1 MEILAVEN
9 LSVSYDNKKAVD
21 DISFSLEKGSF
32 TALIGE
38 SGAGKSTIASA
49 ILNLLP
55 EKSHASGKILYS
67 GIDIL
72 SLREKEAEKIR
83 GKKIA
88 LIPQSHMASL
98 SPYLKVSSTLIPIIR
113 KAFRCDKKEA
123 MEKAGFYLRKAGFDD
138 PETVLSAYP
147 ETLSGGMRQRILI
160 ASALLLEPE
169 VIIAD
174 EITSAL
180 DAPLR
185 KEIMKLIADLSRE
198 NGITVLM
205 ITHDIESI
213 RDYAERIMIMKD
225 GRIIEQGTHD
235 DIFLNPVHPYTR
247 QLVNSVS
254 GIETRKKESKEIIL
268 NAVGISKSFRGKKAV
283 SSMSLYLRKGE
294 VLGIAGM
301 SGCGK
306 TTLLKILGGIET
318 SDNGIVASDSEIGM
332 VFQDTYS
339 SLDPMMDITAI
350 VSEALRIRGMKKKEA
365 EDKARKALRKVGLDE
380 SLYQRG
386 PNKLSGGERQRVQ
399 IARALVFFPD
409 ILLLDEPLSSLD
421 ATTAEGIL
429 SLLSSLRKEGCAM
442 IIVSHDMKALL
453 RISDR
458 IMIMKNGE
466 KAAEGTPEE
475 IIKTTDSYVSFLL
488 S

>member
-9 LSVSYDNKKAVD
+9 LSVSYDNRKAVD

-55 EKSHASGKILYS
+55 EKSHASGNILYS
-67 GIDIL
+67 GVDIPGNILYSGVDIL

-113 KAFRCDKKEA
+113 KAFRCNKKEA
-123 MEKAGFYLRKAGFDD
+123 LEKAGFYLRKAGLDN
-138 PETVLSAYP
+138 PEAILSAYP

-185 KEIMKLIADLSRE
+185 KEIMKLISDLSRA

-268 NAVGISKSFRGKKAV
+268 EIFSIAASTF
-283 SSMSLYLRKGE
+283 SL
-294 VLGIAGM
+294 
-301 SGCGK
+301 
-306 TTLLKILGGIET
+306 
-318 SDNGIVASDSEIGM
+318 
-332 VFQDTYS
+332 
-339 SLDPMMDITAI
+339 
-350 VSEALRIRGMKKKEA
+350 
-365 EDKARKALRKVGLDE
+365 
-380 SLYQRG
+380 
-386 PNKLSGGERQRVQ
+386 
-399 IARALVFFPD
+399 
-409 ILLLDEPLSSLD
+409 
-421 ATTAEGIL
+421 
-429 SLLSSLRKEGCAM
+429 
-442 IIVSHDMKALL
+442 
-453 RISDR
+453 
-458 IMIMKNGE
+458 
-466 KAAEGTPEE
+466 
-475 IIKTTDSYVSFLL
+475 
-488 S
+488 

>member
-1 MEILAVEN
+1 
-9 LSVSYDNKKAVD
+9 
-21 DISFSLEKGSF
+21 
-32 TALIGE
+32 
-38 SGAGKSTIASA
+38 
-49 ILNLLP
+49 
-55 EKSHASGKILYS
+55 
-67 GIDIL
+67 
-72 SLREKEAEKIR
+72 
-83 GKKIA
+83 
-88 LIPQSHMASL
+88 
-98 SPYLKVSSTLIPIIR
+98 
-113 KAFRCDKKEA
+113 
-123 MEKAGFYLRKAGFDD
+123 
-138 PETVLSAYP
+138 
-147 ETLSGGMRQRILI
+147 
-160 ASALLLEPE
+160 
-169 VIIAD
+169 
-174 EITSAL
+174 
-180 DAPLR
+180 
-185 KEIMKLIADLSRE
+185 
-198 NGITVLM
+198 
-205 ITHDIESI
+205 
-213 RDYAERIMIMKD
+213 
-225 GRIIEQGTHD
+225 
-235 DIFLNPVHPYTR
+235 
-247 QLVNSVS
+247 
-254 GIETRKKESKEIIL
+254 
-268 NAVGISKSFRGKKAV
+268 
-283 SSMSLYLRKGE
+283 MSLYLRKGE

-318 SDNGIVASDSEIGM
+318 PDNGIVASDSEIGM

-380 SLYQRG
+380 SLYQKG
-386 PNKLSGGERQRVQ
+386 PDKLSGGERQRVQ

-458 IMIMKNGE
+458 IMIMKDGE
-466 KAAEGTPEE
+466 KTAEGTPEE

>member
-1 MEILAVEN
+1 
-9 LSVSYDNKKAVD
+9 
-21 DISFSLEKGSF
+21 
-32 TALIGE
+32 
-38 SGAGKSTIASA
+38 
-49 ILNLLP
+49 
-55 EKSHASGKILYS
+55 
-67 GIDIL
+67 
-72 SLREKEAEKIR
+72 
-83 GKKIA
+83 
-88 LIPQSHMASL
+88 MASL

-113 KAFRCDKKEA
+113 KAFKCNKKEA
-123 MEKAGFYLRKAGFDD
+123 LEKAGFYLRKAGLDD
-138 PETVLSAYP
+138 PETILSAYP

-185 KEIMKLIADLSRE
+185 KEIMKLIAELSRE

-225 GRIIEQGTHD
+225 GKIIEQGTTHD
-235 DIFLNPVHPYTR
+235 DIFIHPTHPYTR

-254 GIETRKKESKEIIL
+254 EIETRKKESKEIIL

-306 TTLLKILGGIET
+306 TTLLRILGGGMSGCGKTTLLRILGGIEMP
-318 SDNGIVASDSEIGM
+318 DNGIIASDSEIGM
-332 VFQDTYS
+332 VFQDTYG

-350 VSEALRIRGMKKKEA
+350 VSEGLRIRGMKKEEA
-365 EDKARKALRKVGLDE
+365 EDKARKALGKVGLDE
-380 SLYQRG
+380 SLYQRR
-386 PNKLSGGERQRVQ
+386 PDKLSGGERQRVQ
-399 IARALVFFPD
+399 IARALAFFPD

-421 ATTAEGIL
+421 TTTAEGIL
-429 SLLSSLRKEGCAM
+429 DLLSSLRKEGCAM

-453 RISDR
+453 RIADR
-458 IMIMKNGE
+458 IMIMKDGE
-466 KAAEGTPEE
+466 KTAEGTPEK

>member
-1 MEILAVEN
+1 MQ
-9 LSVSYDNKKAVD
+9 
-21 DISFSLEKGSF
+21 
-32 TALIGE
+32 IG
-38 SGAGKSTIASA
+38 
-49 ILNLLP
+49 
-55 EKSHASGKILYS
+55 
-67 GIDIL
+67 
-72 SLREKEAEKIR
+72 RR
-83 GKKIA
+83 
-88 LIPQSHMASL
+88 
-98 SPYLKVSSTLIPIIR
+98 
-113 KAFRCDKKEA
+113 
-123 MEKAGFYLRKAGFDD
+123 
-138 PETVLSAYP
+138 
-147 ETLSGGMRQRILI
+147 
-160 ASALLLEPE
+160 
-169 VIIAD
+169 
-174 EITSAL
+174 
-180 DAPLR
+180 
-185 KEIMKLIADLSRE
+185 
-198 NGITVLM
+198 
-205 ITHDIESI
+205 I

-318 SDNGIVASDSEIGM
+318 PDNGIVASDSEIGM

-386 PNKLSGGERQRVQ
+386 PDKLSGGERQRVQ
-399 IARALVFFPD
+399 LARALVFFPD

-421 ATTAEGIL
+421 ATTTEGIL

-458 IMIMKNGE
+458 IMIMKDGE
-466 KAAEGTPEE
+466 KAAEGTPKE